1 MTASAIQTAIATAIV
16 LPLSYTLDPQRYYWG
31 VIGVVIIGAGV
42 ATSHEQGRK
51 LLKRGMGTALG
62 AVIGIALHH
71 LIGSAQTDPWGTL
84 TVIVVAMS
92 IGAYFIT
99 VNYAAFVTC
108 LVITLVQLYALTTPG
123 GLDTLLAYRLAENL
137 LGAAVGLI
145 VALLVLPVPTA
156 AVIRAGLHGYLQ
168 ALSRFAANLGTQL
181 GDPDSGVRLRA
192 DSRALDHA
200 LFQTGL
206 VVGHLV
212 PRSARRQRANAL
224 LDRLSE
230 GARQVRAIVR
240 HVPPSPSG
248 PGVATTVTPLIE
260 TLTTTVAAFDRRVDG
275 ATSSGK
281 HAHSSGRHVHSP
293 RSRLTADDAD
303 LARAI
308 TALRDLDRCLISI
321 RAGDP
326 NLEGSGG
333 AVAVPAGH
341 PAQARL
347 IPAQEFRQLNAYA
360 GGGVANLIRR
370 CRRAIVMGL
379 SRVSTG

>member
-1 MTASAIQTAIATAIV
+1 MTASAIQTTIATAIV

-51 LLKRGMGTALG
+51 LLKRGMGTVLG

-71 LIGSAQTDPWGTL
+71 LIGSAQADPWGTL
-84 TVIVVAMS
+84 AVIVVAMS

-145 VALLVLPVPTA
+145 VALLVCRSPPQRSSGPPARLPPSPEQVRGEPRHAT
-156 AVIRAGLHGYLQ
+156 RRSGLRRP
-168 ALSRFAANLGTQL
+168 APR
-181 GDPDSGVRLRA
+181 
-192 DSRALDHA
+192 DSRALDHT

-212 PRSARRQRANAL
+212 PHSARHQRANAV

-240 HVPPSPSG
+240 HVPPSAG
-248 PGVATTVTPLIE
+248 PRVDTTVTPLIE
-260 TLTTTVAAFDRRVDG
+260 TLTTTIAALDRRIDG
-275 ATSSGK
+275 GAASGK
-281 HAHSSGRHVHSP
+281 HAHSSGRHA
-293 RSRLTADDAD
+293 RSERPRLTADDAD
-303 LARAI
+303 LAR
-308 TALRDLDRCLISI
+308 TLTTLHDLDRCLLSI
-321 RAGDP
+321 PAGDP
-326 NLEGSGG
+326 NFE
-333 AVAVPAGH
+333 
-341 PAQARL
+341 
-347 IPAQEFRQLNAYA
+347 
-360 GGGVANLIRR
+360 
-370 CRRAIVMGL
+370 
-379 SRVSTG
+379 